1 MIKKM
6 PKIELHCHLDG
17 SMNLDVTKELLK
29 EIGKTYEDA
38 QLMNM
43 LQAPEDCP
51 SLADYLTR
59 FDLPISLI
67 QTKNGLRKSA
77 KAVAL
82 DAATENVKYIEVR
95 FAPTFS
101 TNEGLSIRDI
111 IESVQIGL
119 KEAEAEADIKT
130 GIIVCAMRHLPMEI
144 NLAMLKEAR
153 ELYGAGVVACDLAGD
168 EKAFP
173 TRNFVE
179 FFETAKK
186 LGVPYTIH
194 SGECGSV
201 ENIRVA
207 LELGAK
213 RLGHGIAMGRD
224 LDLMKE
230 CARRGIG
237 VELCPSSNLQTKA
250 ITSFDEY
257 PLRSFMAAGIPI
269 SINTDN
275 RMVSGTTIVREFAR
289 VAEKFAI
296 TEEELAKIY
305 RDSVEKSF
313 ATEEIKHD
321 LLKKW

>member
-67 QTKNGLRKSA
+67 QTKHGLRKSA

-173 TRNFVE
+173 TRDFVE

-275 RMVSGTTIVREFAR
+275 RMVSGTTIVREFTR
-289 VAEKFAI
+289 VAEKFAL

>member
-179 FFETAKK
+179 FFETAKE

-275 RMVSGTTIVREFAR
+275 RMVSGTTIVREFTR
-289 VAEKFAI
+289 VAEKFAL